1 MVTANFWVEGKA
13 DQKFLADLL
22 KVWFNMTFD
31 AKKFTFKEEA
41 RKLDIRIQDLGGK
54 NAFLTEKNNAEFKNN
69 DLNGVKNVVILDADD
84 IEKQRQML
92 SEVKTKMGLEFSIF
106 LLPDDARN
114 GELENLL
121 EEIIN
126 PANQAIFDCWAT
138 YEIGAPYC

>member
-54 NAFLTEKNNAEFKNN
+54 NAFLTEKNTLKLVF
-69 DLNGVKNVVILDADD
+69 
-84 IEKQRQML
+84 
-92 SEVKTKMGLEFSIF
+92 
-106 LLPDDARN
+106 
-114 GELENLL
+114 
-121 EEIIN
+121 
-126 PANQAIFDCWAT
+126 
-138 YEIGAPYC
+138 